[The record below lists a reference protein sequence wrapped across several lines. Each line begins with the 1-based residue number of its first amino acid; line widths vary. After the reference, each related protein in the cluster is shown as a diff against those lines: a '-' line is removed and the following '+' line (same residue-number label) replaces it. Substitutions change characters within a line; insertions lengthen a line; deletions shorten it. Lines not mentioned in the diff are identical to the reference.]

1 MFGTVIDV
9 NSVAQ
14 EGIIRSEE
22 GERYPFPLV
31 LWQERSPLR
40 VMDKVEFSVEQG
52 VVKYVT
58 AKKLTFSYVNE
69 EVEQPSQADAPANLH
84 ANANVTMSGEVESPL
99 IQQQS
104 QAETP
109 NSEPMNSGQSNSD
122 RHTLSA
128 TILDINE
135 AEQKGL
141 VKGSDD
147 QRYEFSLSL
156 WQGQMPPRAL
166 DKVELVL
173 VQGQVQQV
181 LVSGAPAIAAA
192 MPAGQVATSEQTGPA
207 NMAQAPRAAD
217 TSSLAIV
224 SLIFGILGIF
234 FFGSLIA
241 VICGHIAR
249 SNIRQSQGKLV
260 GDGMALAGLI
270 MGYLS
275 LFLTFIV
282 IGFTIFIGVIGGNY

>member
-9 NSVAQ
+9 NSVTQ
-14 EGIIRSEE
+14 EGVIRCEE

-40 VMDKVEFSVEQG
+40 VMDKVEFFVEQG
-52 VVKYVT
+52 VVKFVA
-58 AKKLTFSYVNE
+58 AKKLTFSHVDDAE
-69 EVEQPSQADAPANLH
+69 ISQPQAAASQNIEADNAEYSSTVSQPEHETLEPATLAPSHFA
-84 ANANVTMSGEVESPL
+84 P
-99 IQQQS
+99 Q
-104 QAETP
+104 
-109 NSEPMNSGQSNSD
+109 
-122 RHTLSA
+122 TLQA

-141 VKGSDD
+141 LKGEDD
-147 QRYEFSLSL
+147 QRYEFALSL
-156 WQGQMPPRAL
+156 WQGAMPPRAL
-166 DKVELVL
+166 DKVDVMLEQGEIQRVL
-173 VQGQVQQV
+173 LTGSQV
-181 LVSGAPAIAAA
+181 VSSP
-192 MPAGQVATSEQTGPA
+192 S
-207 NMAQAPRAAD
+207 APRNTEQFEQGAQVTANAVPRPAD

-224 SLIFGILGIF
+224 SLIFGILGLF

-249 SNIRQSQGKLV
+249 SNIRQSNGKLA

-275 LFLTFIV
+275 LFLTLVLVAITFM
-282 IGFTIFIGVIGGNY
+282 GLAFEGRF